1 MENHKSKMICPKC
14 GDEMNHHADKMIY
27 SAELG
32 AAAKIDPSL
41 GAMIEETHNC
51 PGCGDIAGRIIE

>member
-1 MENHKSKMICPKC
+1 
-14 GDEMNHHADKMIY
+14 MIY

-51 PGCGDIAGRIIE
+51 PGCGDIAGRIVE